1 MQLLKGKEN
10 NMNKPVSI
18 VGLGE
23 TNMEKKTKKTTLE
36 MQGEATLKAV
46 KDAGISLSEIDGVI
60 VAPSLSDGYIMPS
73 VTFCDYMK
81 IYPKYTLSPSIGG
94 AVGSIMVENAILA
107 INSGACDTV
116 LVVGG
121 ESRNSKIGRNKT
133 VELLSNVSHPD
144 YEAPY
149 GTLVPGLYSLIA
161 KRHMELYGT
170 TERDLAEVAVAMRYH
185 ASLNP
190 RAQFQDVID
199 VEDVLN
205 SKPIADPLRMLD
217 CSPVSNGAG
226 ALIITSA
233 EKAKSLKQKPIQVI
247 GYGEG
252 YTHEYVTSSK
262 DLTSSGAKQS
272 GERAFSMAG
281 VQPSEIDVAMLYDC
295 FTITV
300 LMELEDLGFCEKGSS
315 GWFIREKGIKL
326 GETLPINTHGGLM
339 SHGHSGGGASIFH
352 ITEAVRQLRH
362 QAENRQVKDAK
373 LACVHSNGGV
383 MSAHATLVLAR
394 D

>member
-1 MQLLKGKEN
+1 MSIQA
-10 NMNKPVSI
+10 SI

-23 TNMEKKTKKTTLE
+23 TKMEKVSCKTTLE
-36 MQGEATLKAV
+36 LQGEAALNAV
-46 KDAGISLSEIDGVI
+46 KDAGISMSEIDGVI
-60 VAPSLSDGYIMPS
+60 VAPSLSDGFIMPS
-73 VTFCDYMK
+73 VTFCDYMN
-81 IYPKYTLSPSIGG
+81 IYPKYTLAPSIGG
-94 AVGSIMVENAILA
+94 AVGAMMVENAIHA
-107 INSGACDTV
+107 INSGACETV
-116 LVVGG
+116 LLVGG
-121 ESRNSKIGRNKT
+121 ESRNNQLGRNKAI
-133 VELLSNVSHPD
+133 ELLSSVSHPD
-144 YEAPY
+144 FEAPY

-170 TERDLAEVAVAMRYH
+170 TERDLAKVAVAMRYH

-190 RAQFQDVID
+190 LAQFQEVISED
-199 VEDVLN
+199 DVLN
-205 SKPIADPLRMLD
+205 SKMIADPLHMLD

-233 EKAKSLKQKPIQVI
+233 ERAKSLRQHPVHVI

-252 YTHEYVTSSK
+252 YTHEYVTSSS

-272 GERAFSMAG
+272 GERAFGMAG
-281 VQPSEIDVAMLYDC
+281 ITPSEIDVAMLYDC

-300 LMELEDLGFCEKGSS
+300 LMELEDLGFCEKGTSS
-315 GWFIREKGIKL
+315 SFVQEKGIKL
-326 GETLPINTHGGLM
+326 GEGLPINTHGGLL
-339 SHGHSGGGASIFH
+339 SHGHSGGGSSLFH

-362 QAENRQVKDAK
+362 QADNRQVENAK

-383 MSAHATLVLAR
+383 MSAHGTLILAR